1 MSYYLGRTLESQGQY
16 EGAMTEFEKLR
27 NARGGKSAH
36 KSYVAEAVQRLGKK
50 LGRVT
55 VIKPGKKGKC
65 LTTEHW
71 LTPGKHE
78 IQISSSR
85 TESVEVR
92 AQQHKEIKACP

>member
-1 MSYYLGRTLESQGQY
+1 MMKRM
-16 EGAMTEFEKLR
+16 GAM
-27 NARGGKSAH
+27 G
-36 KSYVAEAVQRLGKK
+36 LG
-50 LGRVT
+50 
-55 VIKPGKKGKC
+55 KPGKKGKC

-78 IQISSSR
+78 IQISSTR